1 LAASLSQG
9 DAAVKVKTTVVNTRE
24 GSPAGGRLSLAFS
37 IVVRRFPSYNRRQVG
52 LGWFMERLR
61 ATALLIC
68 LPPFIFGA
76 ATFVSG
82 QTTDPVQLRQQSM
95 KASPASQSPDDQKP
109 AVPLDANAPRITK
122 QTRLEIIRDFETQM
136 VYSRAAFPMGTKGL
150 KLKNGG
156 ITPSGVELQ
165 QALALWGP
173 AVKPGDPA
181 HISFVQIKDD
191 HIRFEINGGPVHRKK
206 WYQHVTVSGANGATV
221 GSPDES
227 QANPHGSF
235 VDLYFEKYVPELSAQ
250 QVRDLLF
257 PVLDFK
263 AKNKEQAYLDTVPPK
278 VKEAILAHNVLVG
291 MNQEMVIHAKG
302 RPPKKVREKDGET
315 EYEEWIYGEPPQDVD
330 FVRIASDEVV
340 RVETMKVGGQKILR
354 TEKEVVLERPDRDQ
368 EAKKEQQDRPANAP
382 SLRRPG
388 EDSED
393 APKPANGQGPLPQ
406 PTGPPI
412 PSPPPGGAGP
422 GSILTAGR

>member
-1 LAASLSQG
+1 
-9 DAAVKVKTTVVNTRE
+9 
-24 GSPAGGRLSLAFS
+24 
-37 IVVRRFPSYNRRQVG
+37 
-52 LGWFMERLR
+52 MERLR
-61 ATALLIC
+61 DATLLIP
-68 LPPFIFGA
+68 LFLFGA
-76 ATFVSG
+76 AILVSG
-82 QTTDPVQLRQQSM
+82 QSSDPVQSGQQPM
-95 KASPASQSPDDQKP
+95 KSAPASQSPDDQKP
-109 AVPLDANAPRITK
+109 TAALDPNAPRINK

-136 VYSRAAFPMGTKGL
+136 VYSRAAFPMGAKGL
-150 KLKNGG
+150 KLKNGAV
-156 ITPSGVELQ
+156 TPSGVELQ

-206 WYQHVTVSGANGATV
+206 WYQHVTIAGANGAAV
-221 GSPDES
+221 GSPDEP

-235 VDLYFEKYVPELSAQ
+235 VDLYFDKYVPELSAQ

-291 MNQEMVIHAKG
+291 MSPEMVIHAKG
-302 RPPKKVREKDGET
+302 RPPKKVREKDGES

-340 RVETMKVGGQKILR
+340 RVETMKVDGRKILR
-354 TEKEVVLERPDRDQ
+354 TDREVVLERPDRDQ
-368 EAKKEQQDRPANAP
+368 ETKKEEQDRPANAP

-388 EDSED
+388 EDSEN
-393 APKPANGQGPLPQ
+393 APKPANGQSPLPP

-412 PSPPPGGAGP
+412 SSPSPGGSGPGGF
-422 GSILTAGR
+422 